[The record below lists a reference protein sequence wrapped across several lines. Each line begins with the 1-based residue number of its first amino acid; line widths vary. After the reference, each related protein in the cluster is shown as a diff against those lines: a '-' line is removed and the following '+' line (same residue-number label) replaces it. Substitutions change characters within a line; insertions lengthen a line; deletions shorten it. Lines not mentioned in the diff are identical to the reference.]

1 MLDLIPGTGSSN
13 PLPSSGES
21 TNFRFLSGGARIVEK
36 LSPIVT
42 GYVVG
47 WCEKEIRTAGGRRL
61 RGALN
66 PLPLSRKS
74 SGVSGKPSGSLIGT
88 AERSPT
94 KNQRLV
100 GENLQIYF
108 RMIGSPR
115 NGKEQRAWHVDEPSP
130 VADTPRPR
138 QHPGASRADFC
149 FVVSPWPRIT
159 SQRRPSLGASPAR
172 PRYLLFERNSP
183 PAGWQDRESNG
194 VYCCSS
200 TRRNIGVGRYRLRR
214 QR

>member
-1 MLDLIPGTGSSN
+1 
-13 PLPSSGES
+13 
-21 TNFRFLSGGARIVEK
+21 
-36 LSPIVT
+36 
-42 GYVVG
+42 
-47 WCEKEIRTAGGRRL
+47 
-61 RGALN
+61 N
-66 PLPLSRKS
+66 PLPLSRKGI
-74 SGVSGKPSGSLIGT
+74 GVSGKPPGSLIGT

-130 VADTPRPR
+130 VGDTPRRR

-159 SQRRPSLGASPAR
+159 SQRRPSLGASQAR
-172 PRYLLFERNSP
+172 PRYLLFEKFTTRRL
-183 PAGWQDRESNG
+183 AGSREQRCLFG
-194 VYCCSS
+194 SS